1 LDFPEGTTRRDL
13 TFDHGIILT
22 QLFSLLRGSHE
33 GSGFTKVIFPQALVV
48 LGGDLSGLVFEFQ
61 VLQVL
66 IDHQAASLQIP
77 ERSDIHGQSGIPRAF
92 RRKQWRRDE
101 SRQP

>member
-1 LDFPEGTTRRDL
+1 MGTNIILGGLDFPGGTTRRDL
-13 TFDHGIILT
+13 TFYHGIILS

-66 IDHQAASLQIP
+66 VDHQAASL
-77 ERSDIHGQSGIPRAF
+77 
-92 RRKQWRRDE
+92 
-101 SRQP
+101 